1 MTPAQPSGIAA
12 ASRAVIYV
20 RQSIAR
26 EESISLELQE
36 AACREYARA
45 RGSTVVDVIADAG
58 VSGLKWERR
67 PGVQRVMGMVTD
79 RAADVVIVWRWSRL
93 SRQRLHQAVALD
105 TIERAGGRVES
116 ATEPFDTTTAGGE
129 FGRDVLLAAA
139 HFESRQKSEQWKEA
153 HARRL
158 ALGLPSRGGD
168 RFGYDRDGDTY
179 TPNGDAPLLAR
190 MYSEYVAG
198 LGFTTIAARLNA
210 DGHRTRSGRPW
221 GSDAVARVLDS
232 GFGAGMIAI
241 GTRGRATH
249 VPGVHPP
256 VIDQAVWAAYRAARV
271 ARAGTPPRVA
281 APSYLLTGLIVCG
294 DCGSPMWANRLGRE
308 AGYGY
313 VCSRWQR
320 TRDCRCVTVTR
331 TKAETVVRAWL
342 RQVADDVD
350 EAARLAQARSITTR
364 RRDDDHDRA
373 TRQLDTVRARLAK
386 LTLGWTEGLV
396 PDGAYATARDELTRR
411 EAELLE
417 RAAAA
422 ERIATVTRLPA
433 APIARGLL
441 DEWDTLPLA
450 ERREMLTHLI
460 ARVVVHRP
468 IEGGRVTVDVEPR

>member
-1 MTPAQPSGIAA
+1 MTVHADRGTAA
-12 ASRAVIYV
+12 RAVIYV

-45 RGSTVVDVIADAG
+45 RGYAIVDVIADAG

-67 PGVQRVMGMVTD
+67 PGVQRVMGMITG
-79 RAADVVIVWRWSRL
+79 RAADVVLVWRWSRL

-158 ALGLPSRGGD
+158 NLGLPSRGGD

-179 TPNGDAPLLAR
+179 TPNGDADVVAR
-190 MYSEYVAG
+190 MYREFVAG
-198 LGFTTIAARLNA
+198 VGFTTIAARLNA
-210 DGHRTRSGRPW
+210 EGHRTRTGRPW

-232 GFGAGMIAI
+232 GFAAGQLAM
-241 GTRGRATH
+241 GTRSRATH
-249 VPGVHPP
+249 VPGVHPA
-256 VIDQAVWAAYRAARV
+256 VIDEATWAAYRAARA

-281 APSYLLTGLIVCG
+281 TPQYLLTGLIVCG
-294 DCGSPMWANRLGRE
+294 DCGSPMWANRLGRH

-320 TRDCRCVTVTR
+320 TRDCRCVTVSR
-331 TKAETVVRAWL
+331 GKAEAAVRTWL
-342 RQVADDVD
+342 RTVADDVD
-350 EAARLAQARSITTR
+350 EAARLAAARSTTTR
-364 RRDDDHDRA
+364 RRDDDAERA
-373 TRQLDTVRARLAK
+373 SRQLDTVRSRLAK

-396 PDGAYATARDELTRR
+396 PDGAYAAARDELTRR

-422 ERIATVTRLPA
+422 TRIATVTRLPA

-450 ERREMLTHLI
+450 ERRALLTHLI
-460 ARVVVHRP
+460 ERVRVDRP
-468 IEGGRVTVDVEPR
+468 TDGGPVTVHVEPR